1 MHSKFSK
8 MNHNIDNGILTKEK
22 SRKPLSG
29 DLVKNATCNILKN
42 FQI

>member
-1 MHSKFSK
+1 

-29 DLVKNATCNILKN
+29 DLVGGWS
-42 FQI
+42 F